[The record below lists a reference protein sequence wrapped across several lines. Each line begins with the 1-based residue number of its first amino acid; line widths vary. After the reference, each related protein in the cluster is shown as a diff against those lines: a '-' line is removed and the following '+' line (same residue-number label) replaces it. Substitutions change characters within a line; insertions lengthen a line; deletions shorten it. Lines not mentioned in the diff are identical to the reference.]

1 MIVAMEFLA
10 PGRLWLLLAV
20 LALLAAYIVFQLRR
34 RPVYAMR
41 FTNLA
46 LLDVVAPKRPA
57 WRRHVTAAAF
67 VVGAALLVVA
77 LAEPTRAVEVPVER
91 ASIVL
96 AIDTS
101 LSMDATDIEPNR
113 LQAAKEAATIF
124 VDSVPETVN
133 IGLVQFA
140 GAAQVTVPPTT
151 DHDDVLRA
159 IELLDLAEGTA
170 IGEAI
175 FAGLDAL
182 ATLPEAD
189 DPDEA
194 VPATLIVLSD
204 GETTVGRSNEDAIA
218 AAVEAAV
225 PVSTI
230 AFGTEGGVI
239 SVEGEIVP
247 VPPNVGAL
255 ATIAEE
261 TDGVAFTAEDEG
273 DLAAAYDDLGSSIG
287 YETEQREISEW
298 FVGAALIAL
307 LAAAVLSLWWF
318 ARLP

>member
-1 MIVAMEFLA
+1 MTLALEFSA
-10 PGRLWLLLAV
+10 PQRLWLLLAV
-20 LALLAAYIVFQLRR
+20 IALLVAYIVFQLRR
-34 RPVYAMR
+34 RPVYAVR

-46 LLDVVAPKRPA
+46 LLDVVAPHRPA

-101 LSMDATDIEPNR
+101 LSMEATDIEPTR
-113 LQAAKEAATIF
+113 LAAAKQAATNF
-124 VDSVPETVN
+124 VESVPDTVN
-133 IGLVQFA
+133 VGLVQFA
-140 GAAQVTVPPTT
+140 GAAAVMVPPTT
-151 DHDDVLRA
+151 EHDAVLRA
-159 IELLDLAEGTA
+159 IDQLDLAEGTA

-189 DPDEA
+189 NPDEA
-194 VPATLIVLSD
+194 VPATMIVLSD
-204 GETTVGRSNEDAIA
+204 GETTVGRSNEEAIA
-218 AAVEAAV
+218 AAVDAAV

-230 AFGTEGGVI
+230 AFGTESGVI

-247 VPPNVGAL
+247 VPPNVDAL
-255 ATIAEE
+255 EQIADE
-261 TDGVAFTAEDEG
+261 TNGVSFTAEDEG

-298 FVGAALIAL
+298 FIGAALVAL
-307 LAAAVLSLWWF
+307 MAAAVLSLWWF
-318 ARLP
+318 SRLP